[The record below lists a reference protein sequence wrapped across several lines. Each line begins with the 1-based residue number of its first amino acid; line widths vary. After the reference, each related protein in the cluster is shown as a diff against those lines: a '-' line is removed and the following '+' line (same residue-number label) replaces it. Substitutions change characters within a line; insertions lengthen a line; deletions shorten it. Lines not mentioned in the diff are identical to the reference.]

1 MIIKLAFR
9 NIFRNFRRSLLSF
22 LTISIGIGLSILLVG
37 FSIGME
43 QQSIRLSIDTRTS
56 HVKIYGKGY
65 IEDDMTL
72 PLDYTISDYNV
83 VLNEIENIPEVVS
96 ASERILFSATLTDG
110 IDELRII
117 GAGVDPGREDNAF
130 RLSDYITDGT
140 YLWNSEEHI
149 VLSNIIANLFNVT
162 TGDYLTL
169 IARTQYGA
177 ITALDMEITG
187 IYHSANPEVDNNYIF
202 IPLETTQML
211 LEMDNK
217 VTEIALFGNSMN
229 ESLIL
234 PEIISSHIEADLYDV
249 VTWEYM
255 ARDLLRFYAMR
266 ANSRIIIYC
275 ILFTVA
281 FASIMN
287 TMLMS
292 VYERFR
298 EIGTLM
304 ALGFRRSKITALF
317 ACEGLFLGVFG
328 STVGC
333 LLGGGYTYY
342 LKIHGIDFSKFGENG
357 FGDIPIGSVIY
368 ADITMNVLIFFFIT
382 GICVA
387 LFSAL
392 YPSIKGA
399 RMEPSHALRSV

>member
-1 MIIKLAFR
+1 
-9 NIFRNFRRSLLSF
+9 
-22 LTISIGIGLSILLVG
+22 
-37 FSIGME
+37 ME
-43 QQSIRLSIDTRTS
+43 QQSVRLSIDTRTS

-65 IEDDMTL
+65 IKDEMTL
-72 PLDYTISDYNV
+72 PLDYVISDYNV
-83 VLNEIENIPEVVS
+83 VLDDIEKTHEVVS
-96 ASERILFSATLTDG
+96 ASERIIFSATLTDG

-117 GAGVDPGREDNAF
+117 GAGVDPGREDSAF
-130 RLSDYITDGT
+130 GLSDYITDGI
-140 YLWNSEEHI
+140 YLQNGAEHML
-149 VLSNIIANLFNVT
+149 LSNIIADLFNVT

-169 IARTQYGA
+169 IARTKYDA
-177 ITALDMEITG
+177 ITALDMEIAG

-211 LEMDNK
+211 LEMDNE
-217 VTEIALFGNSMN
+217 VTEIALFGNSMD
-229 ESLIL
+229 EALIL
-234 PEIISSHIEADLYDV
+234 PEIISNYIEADVFDV

-255 ARDLLRFYAMR
+255 ARDLLRAYAMR
-266 ANSRIIIYC
+266 ANSRIIMYC
-275 ILFTVA
+275 ILFIVA

-304 ALGFRRSKITALF
+304 ALGFRRRKITALF
-317 ACEGLFLGVFG
+317 VCEGLFLGVFG
-328 STVGC
+328 STIGC

-342 LKIHGIDFSKFGENG
+342 LKIHGIDFSKFGDSG
-357 FGDIPIGSVIY
+357 FGDLPIGSVIHT
-368 ADITMNVLIFFFIT
+368 DITMNVLIFFFII

-387 LFSAL
+387 FISAL

-399 RMEPSHALRSV
+399 RMEPSHALCSV